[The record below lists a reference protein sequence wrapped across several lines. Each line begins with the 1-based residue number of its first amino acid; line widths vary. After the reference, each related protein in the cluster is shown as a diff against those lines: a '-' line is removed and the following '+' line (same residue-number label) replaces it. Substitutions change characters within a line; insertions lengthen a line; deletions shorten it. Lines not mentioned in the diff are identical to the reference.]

1 MTKSRHPIAVSDP
14 FGAASDPL
22 LPTVATA
29 LEPDTVNEAFKH
41 GLPRLAGSDGRVT
54 VRSIQVVR
62 HKPGKRAVI
71 EYRVRVKRP
80 GAPVQ
85 RVRLF
90 GKIRAKRFG
99 NEAYRLLDALWQAGF
114 NDASADGVS
123 VPEPLGVLPEL
134 RMWLQRRVKGSL
146 AGPALS
152 GPDGVATARRIA
164 EAIHKLH
171 VAGVAAERSHSMADE
186 LRILHEVLAQVAQR
200 HPAWARRIERLGQAC
215 DRLGASVPRPQ
226 PCGIHRDFYPAQ
238 VILKGPRLW
247 LIDFDLY
254 CQGDPALDVGNFLG
268 HVIEEGLRSTAGAT
282 SLRDRAE
289 ALEERFVE
297 LAGNHTRMAV
307 RAYATLTLARHVY
320 LTTQFPDRAPF
331 TERVLELCE
340 QRLQDAGQW

>member
-1 MTKSRHPIAVSDP
+1 MTPGRHAIAVSDT

-22 LPTVATA
+22 LPTLAAA
-29 LEPDTVNEAFKH
+29 LDPDAVTEAFKH
-41 GLPRLAGSDGRVT
+41 GLPRLAGSDGRVAL
-54 VRSIQVVR
+54 RSIQVVR
-62 HKPGKRAVI
+62 HKPGKRVVI

-80 GAPVQ
+80 GAPEQ

-114 NDASADGVS
+114 NDTSADGIS
-123 VPEPLGVLPEL
+123 VPEPLGVLPEF
-134 RMWLQRRVKGSL
+134 RMWLQRKVKGSL

-152 GPDGVATARRIA
+152 GPDGIATAHRIA

-171 VAGVAAERSHSMADE
+171 VAHIPTERCHSMDDE
-186 LRILHEVLAQVAQR
+186 LRILHECLVRVAQVR
-200 HPAWARRIERLGQAC
+200 PAWAGRLERLGEAC
-215 DRLGASVPRPQ
+215 DRLGASVPKPQ

-268 HVIEEGLRSTAGAT
+268 HVLEEGLRSGAGAT
-282 SLRDRAE
+282 GLREPPE
-289 ALEERFVE
+289 ALAGRFVE
-297 LAGNHTRMAV
+297 LAGRHTLAAV
-307 RAYATLTLARHVY
+307 RAYTTLTLARHVY
-320 LTTQFPDRAPF
+320 LSTQFPDRAPF
-331 TERVLELCE
+331 TEQVLALCE
-340 QRLQDAGQW
+340 QRLQSAGHW

>member
-1 MTKSRHPIAVSDP
+1 MTKSRHAIAVSDP

-29 LEPDTVNEAFKH
+29 LEPDAVNEAFKH

-123 VPEPLGVLPEL
+123 VPEPLGVLPEF

-152 GPDGVATARRIA
+152 GPDGVAVARRIA

-171 VAGVAAERSHSMADE
+171 VAGVPAERSHSMDDE
-186 LRILHEVLAQVAQR
+186 LRILHECLARVTQL
-200 HPAWARRIERLGQAC
+200 HPAWAGRIERLRESC
-215 DRLGASVPRPQ
+215 DRLGTSVPKPQ

-238 VILKGPRLW
+238 VILKGRRLW

-268 HVIEEGLRSTAGAT
+268 HVLEEGVRLTADATALRE
-282 SLRDRAE
+282 RE
-289 ALEERFVE
+289 KALEERFIE
-297 LAGNHTRMAV
+297 LAGRHMLTAV
-307 RAYATLTLARHVY
+307 RAYTTLTLARHVY
-320 LTTQFPDRAPF
+320 LTTQFPDRVRFVEP
-331 TERVLELCE
+331 VLNLCE
-340 QRLQDAGQW
+340 QRLRDAGQW